1 MTMKKIIYMAAL
13 AMTFIACSN
22 EDDIVYTNKD
32 IKIQTTI
39 GTMTKTTVDAQGAAK
54 FVKGDEFSFYAWDG
68 TFAADNTPWIS
79 NVKIMLDTDGKTWM
93 PEKQILWKTAETKH
107 DFLGIYP
114 ASLITET
121 TDLAKVEYTM
131 SSGDNTTAYDDI
143 LRAYSPEVV
152 MPESNTLTLP
162 FKHVMAKLRVN
173 LKFRNQWDEAPE
185 VSSVAPQIVYKADIN
200 FYTGEVKPS
209 TNSNYYGRVMK
220 RMQTPANDYVYSYEV
235 IAVPDDEG
243 FVKIE
248 IQIPNGSVTDNDTYT
263 FINDET
269 ISLISGKVTTVNLI
283 VGRNKVELV
292 TPAEGEEGGIT
303 IDDWTDNTTY
313 DGDAL

>member
-54 FVKGDEFSFYAWDG
+54 FVKGDQFSFYAWDG
-68 TFAADNTPWIS
+68 TFAADNTPWIE
-79 NVKIMLDTDGKTWM
+79 NVKITLDDDGKTWT
-93 PEKQILWKTAETKH
+93 PESQILWKTTETKH

-121 TDLAKVEYTM
+121 TNLAEVIYDM
-131 SSGDNTTAYDDI
+131 NDDGDVIANDI
-143 LRAYSPEVV
+143 LRAYSHEVV
-152 MPESNTLTLP
+152 MPKSNNTLTLP
-162 FKHVMAKLRVN
+162 FKHIMAKLRVN
-173 LKFRNQWDEAPE
+173 LKFRNQWDEDPE
-185 VSSVAPQIVYKADIN
+185 VSSVWAKLNKKAKIN
-200 FYTGEVKPS
+200 FYDNNVT
-209 TNSNYYGRVMK
+209 TAANDTYGRNITKME
-220 RMQTPANDYVYSYEV
+220 TPAEGYVYSYEI
-235 IAVPDDEG
+235 IAVPGDLDFNTIKINIGDE
-243 FVKIE
+243 
-248 IQIPNGSVTDNDTYT
+248 TYT
-263 FINDET
+263 FTYTDDNNNN

>member
-1 MTMKKIIYMAAL
+1 
-13 AMTFIACSN
+13 MTFIACSN

-32 IKIQTTI
+32 IKIKTTI

-68 TFAADNTPWIS
+68 TLAAANTPWIK
-79 NVKIMLDTDGKTWM
+79 NVKITLGSDGKTWT
-93 PEKQILWKTAETKH
+93 PESQILWKTTDTKH

-114 ASLITET
+114 ASIITGT
-121 TDLAKVEYTM
+121 TDLAQVEYTM
-131 SSGDNTTAYDDI
+131 SSGDNATANDDI
-143 LRAYSPEVV
+143 LRAYSTEVV
-152 MPESNTLTLP
+152 MPESNILTLP
-162 FKHVMAKLRVN
+162 FRHVMAKLRVN

-185 VSSVAPQIVYKADIN
+185 VSNVTPQIVYKANIN

-209 TNSNYYGRVMK
+209 TEGNYYGRVMK
-220 RMQTPANDYVYSYEV
+220 RMQTPATDYVYSYEV
-235 IAVPDDEG
+235 IAVPGDEG
-243 FVKIE
+243 FKKIE
-248 IQIPNGSVTDNDTYT
+248 IQIPNGSVTDNTYT
-263 FINDET
+263 FINDEKIT
-269 ISLISGKVTTVNLI
+269 LVSGKVTTVNLI

-303 IDDWTDNTTY
+303 IDDWTNNSTY